1 MDTSPAAITSSQSV
15 AHSIAQSLEE
25 PTPSPRPRGFAT
37 LSAERRRAI
46 ASQGGKAAHARG
58 VAHKFS
64 GEAART
70 AGQKGGIAISR
81 NLDYMASIGRR
92 GGLAR
97 GETMRRH
104 DDF

>member
-1 MDTSPAAITSSQSV
+1 MDTPSTVIASSQ
-15 AHSIAQSLEE
+15 SIAQSQSSSIDEAAQQ
-25 PTPSPRPRGFAT
+25 PRPRGFAT
-37 LSAERRRAI
+37 LSAERRKAI

-64 GEAART
+64 GESART

-81 NLDYMASIGRR
+81 NLDYMAVIGRR

-104 DDF
+104 DGL

>member
-1 MDTSPAAITSSQSV
+1 MQDCTTNEAA
-15 AHSIAQSLEE
+15 
-25 PTPSPRPRGFAT
+25 PTEAAPRAPQGFAS

-58 VAHKFS
+58 VAHRFS
-64 GEAART
+64 GEKARS

-81 NLDYMASIGRR
+81 NLDYMAEIGRR

-97 GETMRRH
+97 GETMRRREDNH
-104 DDF
+104 E